1 MKTSGL
7 KVALWLIIAIFLP
20 IFTFTLPAV
29 LLAQDSS
36 DDEENL
42 EGARDRL
49 EELGE
54 ERAVMERELQELR
67 QAENLALDELEEID
81 QELTTISRRLERTT
95 SELETKR
102 AQVDFLNASNEQAV
116 SDLEAA
122 QKRFEARLVAWYKS
136 GGTSI
141 LGTMISTGDL
151 ADFFHIMYY
160 MEEILKSDQE
170 NIAFIREQ
178 QGLIF
183 EQTEEL
189 NTEIAECERL
199 LGEMREDENHY
210 QELRETRYSRMAAI
224 AGDVD
229 TAEQALRELE
239 ASSYEIAML
248 LQRSTYTSPS
258 AGGPLIRPIDAPIT
272 SGFGMRRHPI
282 FGGMRMHTG
291 VDMPA
296 PYGTNIHAARDGL
309 VVFAGWKRGY
319 GNCITIDHGNGLAT
333 LYAHCSSLE
342 VSVGE
347 TVRRGQVIARVGSTG
362 WSTGNHLHFEVRING
377 EPVDPEGYI

>member
-1 MKTSGL
+1 MKKL
-7 KVALWLIIAIFLP
+7 HIRAALWLLIAVMLP
-20 IFTFTLPAV
+20 VFTFGVPIA

-36 DDEENL
+36 DEEDVDE
-42 EGARDRL
+42 ARERL

-54 ERAVMERELQELR
+54 ERAVLERELTEMR

-81 QELTTISRRLERTT
+81 RELSYISRRLERTT
-95 SELETKR
+95 AELETKR
-102 AQVDFLNASNEQAV
+102 AQVEFLNASNEQAIT
-116 SDLEAA
+116 DLESA
-122 QKRFEARLVAWYKS
+122 QRKFESRLVAWYKS
-136 GGTSI
+136 GGTSV
-141 LGTMISTGDL
+141 LGTLVSTGDL
-151 ADFFHIMYY
+151 SDFFHVMHY

-178 QGLIF
+178 QGLIYN
-183 EQTEEL
+183 QTEEL
-189 NTEIAECERL
+189 QTEIAECERL
-199 LGEMREDENHY
+199 LDEMREDEEHY
-210 QELRETRYSRMAAI
+210 SQLRETRYTRMAAI
-224 AGDVD
+224 AGDVE
-229 TAEQALRELE
+229 TAELALRELE
-239 ASSYEIAML
+239 ASSYEIAMM
-248 LQRSTYTSPS
+248 LQASTYTSSS

-282 FGGMRMHTG
+282 FGGTRMHTG

-296 PYGTNIHAARDGL
+296 PYGTHIHAARDGL
-309 VVFAGWKRGY
+309 IVYSGWKRGY
-319 GNCITIDHGNGLAT
+319 GNTVIIDHGNGLAT
-333 LYAHCSSLE
+333 LYAHASSLE